1 MILFL
6 EVSFCTGFIYDF
18 KTQIFCIPDGLNPF
32 RIISRSIFIS
42 GKSLY
47 QPIESHN
54 ILFTGISDD
63 FNLFFITRFKTYSCC
78 CRNIQVTTES
88 FCPVEFEIPVHF
100 EEMEMRT
107 DLNRTITRIVD
118 NNLCCYHMR
127 EMISIFK
134 KALQHEGFA
143 VVEVLSQ
150 CPTYFGR
157 KNKLGDAVRMMER
170 YRDHTAPVG
179 SPKLAENPTLVPRGI
194 FTDED
199 QPEYCARYAS
209 IIASQHQE

>member
-1 MILFL
+1 MTAEAAFRLR
-6 EVSFCTGFIYDF
+6 

-118 NNLCCYHMR
+118 NNLCCIPTFVVFDRLCTQNLSSDSHMLFR
-127 EMISIFK
+127 SK
-134 KALQHEGFA
+134 
-143 VVEVLSQ
+143 
-150 CPTYFGR
+150 T
-157 KNKLGDAVRMMER
+157 R
-170 YRDHTAPVG
+170 YNGCLFRSTCLIHICHNLT
-179 SPKLAENPTLVPRGI
+179 I
-194 FTDED
+194 
-199 QPEYCARYAS
+199 
-209 IIASQHQE
+209 